1 MRNTKMR
8 IRRRLNEGMSWEDKY
23 EEVLK
28 LLKKKGWND
37 VIKQLEKELDDS
49 WEDYDD
55 GEDAYCGVLSSLDDY
70 DLKSISEIINK

>member
-8 IRRRLNEGMSWEDKY
+8 IRRRLNEEMSWEDKY

-37 VIKQLEKELDDS
+37 VIKQLDRELSDC

-55 GEDAYCGVLSSLDDY
+55 GEDAYCAVLSSLDDY